1 MTRRLRL
8 LGWAL
13 FAALLLAYDARHLS
27 FVTDITNFLPDGSR
41 SELARLSRELAHSEL
56 ARSMA
61 LTIGADDPARAVLAA
76 REMAE
81 GLRAHPEV
89 AWLRASADA
98 EMQQRIYE
106 LYFPR
111 RHYFLSDRPED
122 ELPPLLSDA
131 GLRAQAARVRETLAL
146 PVSPLLKRILP
157 EDPLG
162 AFSGI
167 LERLAG
173 GEPPLAMRDGGFVT
187 RDGRWAVILLATRH
201 SAFDTVVQ
209 GPFLDAI
216 HARFAEAR
224 ARHGDDLVLEI
235 SGANR
240 FALQAEGSIRA
251 DAYRIGAFSLLGVGA
266 LFLFFF
272 RSPRALVLALAPALV
287 GVVVGLSA
295 CIAVFGRLDGMTVAF
310 GASLIGSTI
319 DYPVHVLN
327 LWSLAPPG
335 TSAWD
340 IARRLRGSLVLA
352 ASTTVA
358 GFIGLAATEFQ
369 GFRELGVFATA
380 GIAASLLATLWL
392 LPDLLPPGRS
402 VPPLS
407 ERVALG
413 LAGSV
418 EALRPRR
425 RVLLALP
432 LAALALAA
440 VALPRLAFVD
450 DLASLGE
457 PDAAL
462 LAEEQ
467 RVRERLSSFDGGRLV
482 VTIAD
487 GPEEAISRNEAVH
500 ARLGDEV
507 EAGRLGGMRSFHD
520 LLWSESLQRRNLAAL
535 HASEDL
541 PARLDAAFQ
550 QAGFRAGAFAPFA
563 AALAAPP
570 PPLTLDELRASP
582 LGELAASLV
591 LDLGGRTGIVTYLRG
606 VEDAE
611 AVKRSLA
618 DLPGVHW
625 FEQRAFLN
633 EIFATFRD
641 RTLRQTALGGLLVLP
656 ILAFRYRGLRRAL
669 AAYLPSVLSAGVVL
683 SIFAVLGHPVTLI
696 HAVALLVVMGMGV
709 DFGIY
714 LVDSVGAR
722 RKLGA
727 TLMSILLCAGSTG
740 LTFGA
745 LALSSHPALRAIG
758 LTSGLGIALAFVFA
772 PATLLLL
779 RAEAPGSGAEAQP
792 PSIDTVRT

>member
-8 LGWAL
+8 LGWAT
-13 FAALLLAYDARHLS
+13 FAALLLAYDAHHLS

-41 SELARLSRELAHSEL
+41 SELARLSRELAHSDL

-61 LTIGADDPARAVLAA
+61 LTVGAEDPARAVAA
-76 REMAE
+76 AQEMAQ
-81 GLRAHPEV
+81 GLREHPEV

-98 EMQQRIYE
+98 ELQQRVYE
-106 LYFPR
+106 VYFPR
-111 RHYFLSDRPED
+111 RHYFLSDRPEQ
-122 ELPPLLSDA
+122 ELPPRLSDA
-131 GLRAQAARVRETLAL
+131 GLRAQAEQVRETLAL

-162 AFSGI
+162 AFPTI

-173 GEPPLAMRDGGFVT
+173 GESPLAMRDGAFVT

-209 GPFLDAI
+209 GPFLEAI

-224 ARHGDDLVLEI
+224 ARHGDDLRLEM

-240 FALQAEGSIRA
+240 FALQAEGGIRA

-266 LFLFFF
+266 LFLAFF
-272 RSPRALVLALAPALV
+272 RSVRALVLALAPALV
-287 GVVVGLSA
+287 GVVVGMSA

-335 TSAWD
+335 TSAWSV
-340 IARRLRGSLVLA
+340 ARQLRGSLVLA

-358 GFIGLAATEFQ
+358 GFIGLATTEFQ
-369 GFRELGVFATA
+369 GFRELGVFATV

-402 VPPLS
+402 VPRLS
-407 ERVALG
+407 ERLAAG

-418 EALRPRR
+418 DALRPHRL
-425 RVLLALP
+425 VLLALP
-432 LAALALAA
+432 LGALGLAALAL
-440 VALPRLAFVD
+440 PQLAFVD

-462 LAEEQ
+462 LEEEQ
-467 RVRERLSSFDGGRLV
+467 RVRERLSSFDTGRLV
-482 VTIAD
+482 VTLGD
-487 GPEEAISRNEAVH
+487 TPEQAIVRNEAVH
-500 ARLGDEV
+500 GALSAEIA
-507 EAGRLGGMRSFHD
+507 AGRLGGQRSLHD
-520 LLWSESLQRRNLAAL
+520 LLWSEALQRRNLRVL
-535 HASEDL
+535 RASEAL
-541 PARLDAAFQ
+541 PERLDAAFQ
-550 QAGFRAGAFAPFA
+550 QAGFRAGAFEPFA
-563 AALAAPP
+563 AALEAPP
-570 PPLTLDELRASP
+570 PPLELDELRASP
-582 LGELAASLV
+582 LGELASSLV
-591 LDLGGRTGIVTYLRG
+591 LELGDRTGVVTYLRG

-611 AVKRSLA
+611 VVQRALA
-618 DLPGVHW
+618 ELPGVHW

-641 RTLRQTALGGLLVLP
+641 RTLRQTALGGLFVLP
-656 ILAFRYRGLRRAL
+656 ILALRYRGLRRAL

-683 SIFAVLGHPVTLI
+683 STFALLGHPVTLI

-714 LVDSVGAR
+714 LVDSAGSG

-758 LTSGLGIALAFVFA
+758 LTSGLGIALAFLFA
-772 PATLLLL
+772 PTTLLLL
-779 RAEAPGSGAEAQP
+779 RAEDQGET
-792 PSIDTVRT
+792 TVTERT